1 MSQNIKIGVINSG
14 IANRASVVN
23 MFKKIGYQALII
35 NSKIE
40 YTTEITHL
48 IIPGVGSFDRGVK
61 NLKQNIFDEIIYK
74 HIELEK
80 PILGICLGMQLL
92 GISSKEGKREGLK
105 IINGECSKFELP
117 KNFTVPHMGWNYVFP
132 KENSI
137 LFRNITN
144 PKFYFVHSYY
154 FPKNTEGQSSLC
166 NYSIDFC
173 SSFEKDNI
181 YGVQF
186 HPEKSHHFGYL
197 LLKNFIELS

>member
-1 MSQNIKIGVINSG
+1 MSQNIKVGVINSG
-14 IANRASVVN
+14 IANIASVVN
-23 MFKKIGYQALII
+23 MLKKIGYQALII

-132 KENSI
+132 KEDSI

-154 FPKNTEGQSSLC
+154 FPKNTEGQSSFC
-166 NYSIDFC
+166 NYNIDFC

>member
-1 MSQNIKIGVINSG
+1 MSQNIKVGVINSG
-14 IANRASVVN
+14 IANIASVVN
-23 MFKKIGYQALII
+23 MLKKIGYQALII
-35 NSKIE
+35 NSKVE
-40 YTTEITHL
+40 YTKEFTHL
-48 IIPGVGSFDRGVK
+48 IIPGVGSFDRGIK
-61 NLKQNIFDEIIYK
+61 NLKQNNFDAIIYK
-74 HIELEK
+74 HIELDK

-105 IINGECSKFELP
+105 IVNGECSKFELP
-117 KNFTVPHMGWNYVFP
+117 NTFTVPHMGWNYVSP
-132 KENSI
+132 KEDSI

-154 FPKNTEGQSSLC
+154 FPKNIEGQSSLC

>member
-14 IANRASVVN
+14 IANIASVVN
-23 MFKKIGYQALII
+23 MLKKIGYQALII
-35 NSKIE
+35 NSKVE
-40 YTTEITHL
+40 YTKEITHL
-48 IIPGVGSFDRGVK
+48 IIPGVGSFDRGIK
-61 NLKQNIFDEIIYK
+61 NLKQNNFDAIIYK
-74 HIELEK
+74 HIELDK

-105 IINGECSKFELP
+105 IVNGECSKFELP
-117 KNFTVPHMGWNYVFP
+117 KNFTIPHMGWNYVSP
-132 KENSI
+132 KKDSI

-166 NYSIDFC
+166 NYGIDFC

-181 YGVQF
+181 FGVQF

-197 LLKNFIELS
+197 LLKNFIEFS

>member
-1 MSQNIKIGVINSG
+1 MNQNIKIGIINSG
-14 IANRASVVN
+14 IANISSVAN
-23 MFKKIGYQALII
+23 MLKKIGYQALII
-35 NSKIE
+35 NSKVE
-40 YTTEITHL
+40 YTTEFTHL

-61 NLKQNIFDEIIYK
+61 NLKDSTFDEIIYR
-74 HIELEK
+74 HIECEK

-92 GISSKEGKREGLK
+92 GISSEEGDSEGLK

-117 KNFTVPHMGWNYVFP
+117 NTFTVPHMGWNYVHS
-132 KENSI
+132 KKDSV
-137 LFRNITN
+137 LFRKIIN

-154 FPKNTEGQSSLC
+154 FSNNTEGQSSYC

>member
-1 MSQNIKIGVINSG
+1 MSQNIKIGIINSG
-14 IANRASVVN
+14 IANIASVAN
-23 MFKKIGYQALII
+23 MLKKIGYQALIV

-40 YTTEITHL
+40 YTKEITHL

-132 KENSI
+132 K
-137 LFRNITN
+137 
-144 PKFYFVHSYY
+144 
-154 FPKNTEGQSSLC
+154 
-166 NYSIDFC
+166 
-173 SSFEKDNI
+173 
-181 YGVQF
+181 
-186 HPEKSHHFGYL
+186 
-197 LLKNFIELS
+197 